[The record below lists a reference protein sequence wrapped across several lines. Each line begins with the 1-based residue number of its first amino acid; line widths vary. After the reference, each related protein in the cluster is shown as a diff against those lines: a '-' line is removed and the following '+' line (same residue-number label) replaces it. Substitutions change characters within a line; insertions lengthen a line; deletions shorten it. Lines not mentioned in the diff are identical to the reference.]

1 MGDGAQHPAP
11 NTLAYRWVMLG
22 LVWLAYAS
30 FGMVSRSLA
39 PIVSEVT
46 GDLGLSYGQMGTI
59 LGAWQLTYIG
69 VAYAG
74 GRVIDRIGLRRALGL
89 GLLAIAASGV
99 LRGTATGFW
108 SLFAFVALFGLGG
121 PMVSI
126 GAPKLIATWF
136 EGAER
141 GKAAGIYTTGPAI
154 GGVLVLSTANA
165 LLLPLTGTW
174 RLTVVAY
181 GAVALAVG
189 AIWWLLAR
197 NPPVAG
203 GGAAGASGD
212 PRRLLR
218 IRNVWLV
225 LVIGFASFL
234 SNHGLSN
241 WLPKI
246 LQWHGFDPVEA
257 GIWASIPSLVGVV
270 GALIFTRV
278 IPRHRRAE
286 AAAAM
291 FATSAL
297 ALVLIGTTTGLP
309 LLVGLMLQGLVTNSI
324 TPILLL
330 IMMEAP
336 GVGAGAMGAAGGL
349 YFTVGEVGGFT
360 GPAMLGY
367 LFDLTGSFLVGLILN
382 AVVLASVALGCLK
395 LERERV

>member
-1 MGDGAQHPAP
+1 
-11 NTLAYRWVMLG
+11 MLS

-39 PIVSEVT
+39 PIVSQVT
-46 GDLGLSYGQMGTI
+46 ADLGISYGQMGTI

-89 GLLAIAASGV
+89 GLIAIAASGI
-99 LRGTATGFW
+99 LRGGATGFW
-108 SLFAFVALFGLGG
+108 TMFACVALFGLGG

-141 GKAAGIYTTGPAI
+141 GRAAGIYTTGPAI
-154 GGVLVLSTANA
+154 GGVIVLSTANA

-174 RLTVVAY
+174 RLTVAAY
-181 GAVALAVG
+181 GLVALVVG

-197 NPPVAG
+197 NPPAAAA
-203 GGAAGASGD
+203 GAAGASGD

-246 LQWHGFDPVEA
+246 LQWHGFDPVDA
-257 GIWASIPSLVGVV
+257 GFWASIPSLVGVA
-270 GALIFTRV
+270 GALFFTRV
-278 IPRHRRAE
+278 VPHERRAE
-286 AAAAM
+286 AAGLM
-291 FATSAL
+291 FAISAV
-297 ALVLIGTTTGLP
+297 ALLLIGTTTGLP
-309 LLVGLMLQGLVTNSI
+309 LLVGLVLQGLVTNSI
-324 TPILLL
+324 TPLLLL

-349 YFTVGEVGGFT
+349 YFTVGEIGGFT
-360 GPAMLGY
+360 GPSLLGY
-367 LFDLTGSFLVGLILN
+367 LFDLTGGFVVGLLLN
-382 AVVLASVALGCLK
+382 AAALALVATLCFK
-395 LERERV
+395 LERPRPAAAPAA

>member
-1 MGDGAQHPAP
+1 
-11 NTLAYRWVMLG
+11 MLG
-22 LVWLAYAS
+22 LVWLAYCS

-39 PIVSEVT
+39 PLVSGVT
-46 GDLGLSYGQMGTI
+46 ADLGLSYGQMGTI

-74 GRVIDRIGLRRALGL
+74 GRVIDRVGLRRALGL
-89 GLLAIAASGV
+89 GLFAIAASGI
-99 LRGTATGFW
+99 LRGGASGFGTM
-108 SLFAFVALFGLGG
+108 FAFVALFGLGG

-141 GKAAGIYTTGPAI
+141 GKAAGIYTTGSALGGAI
-154 GGVLVLSTANA
+154 VLSTANA
-165 LLLPLTGTW
+165 LLLPLTGSW
-174 RLTVVAY
+174 RLTVATY
-181 GAVALAVG
+181 GLVALAVG

-197 NPPVAG
+197 NPPNAAAS
-203 GGAAGASGD
+203 AAGASGD

-225 LVIGFASFL
+225 LVVGFASFL

-257 GIWASIPSLVGVV
+257 GLWASVPSLVGIA
-270 GALIFTRV
+270 GALFFSRV
-278 IPRHRRAE
+278 VPRHRRAE

-291 FATSAL
+291 FAASAL
-297 ALVLIGTTTGLP
+297 ALLLIGTTTGPP
-309 LLVGLMLQGLVTNSI
+309 LLVGLVLQGLVTNSI

-330 IMMEAP
+330 IMMEAR

-349 YFTVGEVGGFT
+349 YFTVGEVGGFA
-360 GPAMLGY
+360 GPSLLGY
-367 LFDLTGSFLVGLILN
+367 LFDLTGGFVVGLGLN
-382 AVVLASVALGCLK
+382 AALLAAVAAGCLR
-395 LERERV
+395 LDREAAS